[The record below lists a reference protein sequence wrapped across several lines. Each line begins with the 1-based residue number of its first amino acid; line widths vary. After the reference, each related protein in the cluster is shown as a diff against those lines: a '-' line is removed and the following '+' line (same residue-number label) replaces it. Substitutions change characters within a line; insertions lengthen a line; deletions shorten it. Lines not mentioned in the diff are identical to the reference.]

1 MKKGSKLRKC
11 WKCGK
16 PLFWLI
22 PKDKQISSLFV
33 EVDYKG
39 INPCVNKNGHYWC
52 VDCSKKEGTK

>member
-22 PKDKQISSLFV
+22 PKDKQMSPLFV
-33 EVDYKG
+33 ECDTKK
-39 INPCVNKNGHYWC
+39 INPMVGRNGKYWC
-52 VDCSKKEGTK
+52 VDCWKEANK